1 MILQSATLSACG
13 IHKNLLELMFR
24 GCSHDCQ
31 QDIYCAVFATTARK
45 GTQVVGDLLS
55 RHFIA
60 RLIYTHIFSFLSILI
75 YQVNQLDL
83 WHLIVLLLHCYSY
96 QHYQDFEYT

>member
-31 QDIYCAVFATTARK
+31 QELYCAVFDTTARK
-45 GTQVVGDLLS
+45 GIQVVGDLFN

-60 RLIYTHIFSFLSILI
+60 QLIYNRIFTFLSILI
-75 YQVNQLDL
+75 YQLDL
-83 WHLIVLLLHCYSY
+83 WHLIVLLLHCYRY
-96 QHYQDFEYT
+96 QNYQDFPYT